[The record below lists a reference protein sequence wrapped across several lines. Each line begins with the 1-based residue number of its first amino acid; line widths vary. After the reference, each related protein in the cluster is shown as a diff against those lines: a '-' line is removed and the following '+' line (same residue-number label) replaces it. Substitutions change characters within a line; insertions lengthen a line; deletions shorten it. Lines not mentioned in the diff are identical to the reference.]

1 MNTQINPRSHKSTR
15 LIGSIIVAACAF
27 AMLTGGSAVAGK
39 LLTGKNIKNSS
50 LTGADIKNGS
60 VSTKDLSGPAK
71 AAMTGAKGD
80 PGDSGLIAFRSSAA
94 VQLAEQVTF
103 EDLTNGSVDVNV
115 PAGQS
120 TLLIQF
126 SAECSITHASNY
138 VHNYVRVLIDG
149 VATSGPGESAL
160 CSNESDMDHDQYVG
174 ASIQRVATV
183 TPGPHT
189 VQVQF
194 RADDDDAVA
203 RIDDPV
209 LTVQTGK

>member
-1 MNTQINPRSHKSTR
+1 MNNQVNTITSKISRN
-15 LIGSIIVAACAF
+15 LASIVVVALAI
-27 AMLTGGSAVAGK
+27 AMFGGGSAVAGK

-60 VSTKDLSGPAK
+60 IGTKDLNTAAK
-71 AAMTGAKGD
+71 SAMTGAKGD
-80 PGDSGLIAFRSSAA
+80 PGDSGLIAFHQSAA
-94 VQLAEQVTF
+94 VQLAEQNTF
-103 EDLTNGSVDVNV
+103 ENLTNGVVDVNV

-138 VHNYVRVLIDG
+138 VHNYVRVLVDG
-149 VATSGPGESAL
+149 VQTPGLGESAL
-160 CSNESDMDHDQYVG
+160 CSNETTKDHDQYVG
-174 ASIQRVATV
+174 AQIQRVATV
-183 TPGPHT
+183 APGAHT

-194 RADDDDAVA
+194 RADDNDAVA